1 MSEIDGAI
9 GGGSVLRIGVGL
21 AVALGQ
27 AIKIFNIRQGRPKPG
42 LQAQHLAGLLAVAE
56 LCDAKLNGAELG
68 SREVEF
74 HPAEIKKQKIKIEI
88 ATAGA
93 IGLALQ
99 PLQIA
104 CLKARQPVEIE
115 IEGGGTFGAW
125 APPAPY
131 IQHVNF
137 SLLEKLG
144 FKAELKIDRHG
155 FYPKGGARAT
165 AKFWPP
171 EHRGPIVLEE
181 RGKLLKIE
189 GVSVASAHLMKAK
202 VAERQAQSAY
212 RVLAQAF
219 SDLPLEIAQQYVES
233 RSPGSAVV
241 LWAACEK
248 TIIGADTLGER
259 GVPAEQVGQQAAIS
273 LVDELKSD
281 ATVDKHMADQMIPFL
296 ALYGGSLVCSELTD
310 HIKTNI
316 YVAEKLTGK
325 KFAVEGRRISFVE
338 AAALPL
344 KSHSARGSSSPP
356 P

>member
-1 MSEIDGAI
+1 MIEIDGAI

-21 AVALGQ
+21 AVALGR
-27 AIKIFNIRQGRPKPG
+27 AIRIYNIRQGRPNPG

-56 LCDAKLNGAELG
+56 LCDAKLEGAELG
-68 SREVEF
+68 SRQVDF
-74 HPAEIKKQKIKIEI
+74 HPGAISKQKIKIEI

-93 IGLALQ
+93 VGLALQ

-104 CLKARQPVEIE
+104 CLKAKHPIEIE

-131 IQHVNF
+131 IQNVNF

-144 FKAELKIDRHG
+144 FKAELKVEKHG
-155 FYPKGGARAT
+155 FYPKGGAKAL

-171 EHRGPIVLEE
+171 QRQSPIALEE

-189 GVSVASAHLMKAK
+189 GISFASAHLIKAK

-212 RVLAQAF
+212 RILAQAF
-219 SDLPLEIAQQYVES
+219 SDASLEIKQQYVEALS
-233 RSPGSAVV
+233 AGSAVT
-241 LWAACEK
+241 LWAVFEK
-248 TIIGADTLGER
+248 TIIGADALGER
-259 GVPAEQVGQQAAIS
+259 GVPAEQVGRQAAES
-273 LVDELKSD
+273 LIAELKSN

-296 ALYGGSLVCSELTD
+296 ALYGGSFRCSELTD

-316 YVAEKLTGK
+316 YVAERLTAK
-325 KFAVEGRRISFVE
+325 KFAVEGQKI
-338 AAALPL
+338 
-344 KSHSARGSSSPP
+344 ARE
-356 P
+356 

>member
-1 MSEIDGAI
+1 MIEIDGAI

-27 AIKIFNIRQGRPKPG
+27 AIKISNIRQGRPNPG

-56 LCDAKLNGAELG
+56 LCDAKLKGAELG
-68 SREVEF
+68 SRDVEF

-137 SLLEKLG
+137 ALLEELG
-144 FKAELKIDRHG
+144 FKAELKIERHG
-155 FYPKGGARAT
+155 FYPKGGARAF

-171 EHRGPIVLEE
+171 ERQSPILIEE
-181 RGKLLKIE
+181 RGKMLKIE
-189 GVSVASAHLMKAK
+189 GVSIASDHLAKAK
-202 VAERQAQSAY
+202 VAERQTQSAY
-212 RVLAQAF
+212 RLLRQAV
-219 SDLPLEIAQQYVES
+219 SNVPIEIKEQYVDS

-241 LWAACEK
+241 LWAVFEK

-259 GVPAEQVGQQAAIS
+259 RVPAEEVGQQASGA
-273 LVDELKSD
+273 LVAELQSD
-281 ATVDKHMADQMIPFL
+281 ATVDKHMADQLIPFL
-296 ALYGGSLVCSELTD
+296 ALYGGSFVCSELTD

-316 YVAEKLTGK
+316 YVAEKLTGQKFIFEGK
-325 KFAVEGRRISFVE
+325 KLSCSR
-338 AAALPL
+338 L
-344 KSHSARGSSSPP
+344 
-356 P
+356 